1 MPERLIPADNREQAI
16 ASFARLVEHFLPG
29 RELVVTVDE
38 VKEER
43 SEKQR
48 RSLFGVAYKALME
61 QMGLRGERD
70 KNQMHTDFCGE
81 FWGWKQV
88 GMIRRPVRTTTTDE
102 NGKRDVLSVRQQ
114 MAFYAFIQ
122 QRAAEYGYDCP
133 DPDPLWMRRAELDA
147 EIDARAAHQKEF
159 QHADA

>member
-1 MPERLIPADNREQAI
+1 MAERIIPAQDREQAI

-48 RSLFGVAYKALME
+48 RSLFGVAYKSLME
-61 QMGLRGERD
+61 QMGLRGESD
-70 KNQMHTDFCGE
+70 KQELHEVFCGGY
-81 FWGWKQV
+81 WGWKEV
-88 GMIRRPVRTTTTDE
+88 GMVRRPVRTTTKDE

-114 MAFYAFIQ
+114 MAFYSFIQ

-133 DPDPLWMRRAELDA
+133 DPDPGWFRRAEREEELERQA
-147 EIDARAAHQKEF
+147 ERAA
-159 QHADA
+159 